1 MSSDRRAIVA
11 AAGPLFAAGAFVWL
25 ASAVAPHLTVPDA
38 LVDPLAVLLVVP
50 TALVAL
56 MRSSAV
62 GLDGKASLAF
72 IGLGALLLAG
82 VYFAGFSRAIVG
94 LQVVGLL
101 SLGRG
106 LGGGIGERVSHPGHV
121 LPASIVAATADLAS
135 VLSPE
140 GVSNAIVANDR
151 ALSVAAL
158 AAPVLGSRAMTFVLG
173 AGDLVM
179 MSLVFAVA
187 RRFDV
192 SRVRVA
198 VAFAFGLF
206 IAFLLAALLAR
217 PIPALCTMALAGALS
232 SPRFFRVAPRD
243 RVATVVAACL
253 CAGVIAAMVLRG
265 PAA

>member
-1 MSSDRRAIVA
+1 MSFDGRALVA
-11 AAGPLFAAGAFVWL
+11 ATGPLFATAAFVWL
-25 ASAVAPHLTVPDA
+25 ACAVAPHVVVAEA
-38 LVDPLAVLLVVP
+38 LVDPLAVLLVVTP
-50 TALVAL
+50 ALFAL

-62 GLDGKASLAF
+62 ELDGKASLSLL
-72 IGLGALLLAG
+72 GLGAALLATI
-82 VYFAGFSRAIVG
+82 YFAGFSRAVVG
-94 LQVVGLL
+94 LQVLGLL
-101 SLGRG
+101 LVGRG
-106 LGGGIGERVSHPGHV
+106 LGGGIGDRVAHPGHV

-187 RRFDV
+187 RRFEV

-198 VAFAFGLF
+198 VAFAIGLF
-206 IAFLLAALLAR
+206 IAFALSAVLAR
-217 PIPALCTMALAGALS
+217 PIPALCTIAIAGTLS
-232 SPRFFRVAPRD
+232 SPKFFRVAPRD
-243 RVATVVAACL
+243 RTATIVGATV
-253 CAGVIAAMVLRG
+253 CAGVIAAMILRG
-265 PAA
+265 